1 MKKYLIITGGAGF
14 IGSNLID
21 YLLLKTNYQII
32 SIDNYSSGKKKNHIN
47 NSRVLYI
54 RGDTRNIS
62 NILKNYSSKIVSLF
76 HFGEFARIYQSFKN
90 YDKCMDSNIQGSN
103 EVFKFCL
110 KHKIKLIYSATSA
123 TFGKKGSDRNLS
135 PYAFSKAINLENLN
149 NLKNWFNFEFE
160 VIYFY
165 NVYGP
170 RQIMTGEMATVIGIF
185 EYQYKKKKYLTVVK
199 PGTQSRRFTHVSDTV
214 KICYDVWRLNKCKHY
229 LITHRRSYS
238 ILEVAKMFNKK
249 TKFLP
254 PRAGERYNS
263 SIAEGIYG
271 QKIIKKFGKISLKDY
286 ITSFIKVKI

>member
-1 MKKYLIITGGAGF
+1 
-14 IGSNLID
+14 
-21 YLLLKTNYQII
+21 
-32 SIDNYSSGKKKNHIN
+32 
-47 NSRVLYI
+47 
-54 RGDTRNIS
+54 
-62 NILKNYSSKIVSLF
+62 
-76 HFGEFARIYQSFKN
+76 
-90 YDKCMDSNIQGSN
+90 MDSNIQGSN